1 MARERA
7 ADRREPATAAAER
20 ATDPGLSIAEI
31 RQLITLLHNSDVEEL
46 AIEHEAAGLKLVLRK
61 PAPAVAPAQMGLAE
75 LDGVPLDG
83 ALADDT
89 NREQHGSREK
99 LLEIVSPLVGVFRS
113 TMKPGSKPLVHAGDV
128 VREGQVVGA
137 VEALNVLN
145 EVETSAPGRV
155 REVCARDGQPVEYGQ
170 PLFVIELK

>member
-7 ADRREPATAAAER
+7 ADRRETATAAAER
-20 ATDPGLSIAEI
+20 APGPGLSIAEI

-46 AIEHEAAGLKLVLRK
+46 AIEHEAEGLKLVLRK
-61 PAPAVAPAQMGLAE
+61 PASSVVSAPVGLAE
-75 LDGVPLDG
+75 LDGESLDG
-83 ALADDT
+83 ALPPDDT
-89 NREQHGSREK
+89 SREK
-99 LLEIVSPLVGVFRS
+99 VFEIVAPLVGVFRAA
-113 TMKPGSKPLVHAGDV
+113 MKPGSKPLVDASDI

-145 EVETSAPGRV
+145 EIECSAPGRV
-155 REVCARDGQPVEYGQ
+155 REICVRDGQPVEYGQ